1 MFGYDGKL
9 CVRPITSHP
18 LTSGKMITI
27 HTKVSGEGQTYED
40 AYKDAMEQS
49 QYEMNKQLNIL
60 LVNSGVKNKNSRMKT
75 WEKLK
80 ASQRW

>member
-1 MFGYDGKL
+1 
-9 CVRPITSHP
+9 
-18 LTSGKMITI
+18 
-27 HTKVSGEGQTYED
+27 
-40 AYKDAMEQS
+40 MEQS

-80 ASQRW
+80 ASQR